1 MNQISE
7 SHTENIAP
15 HEPQP
20 HPESAT
26 SDAHK
31 QLDFDNILGGDVKES
46 TRLSNICVWKCE
58 QCRDSGT
65 EVLSL
70 TSYEIQNA
78 DNQKCLPIGRAW
90 PQKCDRCLK
99 ASPQELQCSKPL
111 LNIRQR
117 GVRLSKSEAAADSQ
131 TQTTT
136 ETPEDQDTES
146 ENDDKMS
153 IVESDGSPESYA
165 SRDTGSSDEEYEQT
179 PRSRAPIKM
188 EASQKESRRLP
199 MPAPLPPFDR
209 EDHHPAS
216 AYLSLAEG
224 EFRILSLAPGGQK
237 DEVVVSF
244 LPAAVG
250 NPPSYT
256 AISHLWGGGQQ
267 SSVKISLLDTHHKSH
282 FVYIRG
288 NLYAAL
294 QNLRH
299 RFRPTL
305 LWVDALCVDRS
316 SPEDTNNNMAMKRF
330 IFRNAQNVC
339 FWLSDKDPNFK
350 AAFNFI
356 PHILDIAGIDKLLQ
370 NKESVA
376 GWVAFVALLRNPI
389 FSRLWLIQELAL
401 ARNATLHAG
410 HLATHYLDF
419 VDAMSIFLSCR
430 LEISKLLRKHNV
442 DPKDLFDHKTAATE
456 QFVMLTTK
464 ALRIT
469 ATGKTHRQFTLES
482 LVLQTKEFVVSHPHD
497 RIYSLLALARDFGV
511 AYDKRL
517 LPPRE
522 SFFSSPLRIDY
533 ARNLSDVCRDFVAHV
548 IDSSGS
554 LDIICRHWM
563 RRVDADLPTY
573 IRPLSSSHLR
583 LDADSS
589 DNGDIDC
596 LLGAPG
602 RSYYSASNSLIARYE
617 IGSSSIQQ
625 RASIMFRGLRADR
638 IQSLGPRAVAGLIQR
653 EWLTLGGC
661 NSETNSIDEIPEAF
675 WRTLVADRGP
685 NGSVTP
691 LWYHRAFAHCLSH
704 RNPNGDMSIARL
716 IAESEAGSSLVTEF
730 LSRVQSVICDRKFL
744 ISKDHQWFGLAPDGT
759 EIGDIVCILCGCSVP
774 VILREGSGD
783 DTGCWRLVGEC
794 YVHGIMDGEVTEAF
808 LTGRMK
814 AFETFEL
821 I

>member
-1 MNQISE
+1 M
-7 SHTENIAP
+7 
-15 HEPQP
+15 
-20 HPESAT
+20 
-26 SDAHK
+26 
-31 QLDFDNILGGDVKES
+31 
-46 TRLSNICVWKCE
+46 
-58 QCRDSGT
+58 
-65 EVLSL
+65 
-70 TSYEIQNA
+70 
-78 DNQKCLPIGRAW
+78 
-90 PQKCDRCLK
+90 
-99 ASPQELQCSKPL
+99 
-111 LNIRQR
+111 
-117 GVRLSKSEAAADSQ
+117 GVTLSKSEAAPDSK

-136 ETPEDQDTES
+136 DIPEYKDTES

-153 IVESDGSPESYA
+153 IVEGDGSPESYP
-165 SRDTGSSDEEYEQT
+165 SRDTSSSDEKYEQT

-188 EASQKESRRLP
+188 EASQEEPRRLP

-209 EDHHPAS
+209 EDQHPAS
-216 AYLSLAEG
+216 AYLPLAEG
-224 EFRILSLAPGGQK
+224 EFRILLLAPGGQK

-244 LPAAVG
+244 ITASLGNLPR
-250 NPPSYT
+250 YT
-256 AISHLWGGGQQ
+256 AISYLWGGGQQ
-267 SSVKISLLDTHHKSH
+267 SSVKITLLDTHRKSH
-282 FVYIRG
+282 SVYIRG
-288 NLYAAL
+288 NLYAVL

-305 LWVDALCVDRS
+305 LWVDALCVNRS
-316 SPEDTNNNMAMKRF
+316 SAEETNNNLAMKRF

-370 NKESVA
+370 NKEFVA
-376 GWVAFVALLRNPI
+376 GWVAFVAFLRNPI
-389 FSRLWLIQELAL
+389 FGRLWLIQELAL
-401 ARNATLHAG
+401 AQNATLHAG

-430 LEISKLLRKHNV
+430 LEISKLLRNHNV

-456 QFVMLTTK
+456 QFVTLTTK

-469 ATGKTHRQFTLES
+469 ATGKTQRQFTLES
-482 LVLQTKEFVVSHPHD
+482 LVLQTKKLDVSHPHD
-497 RIYSLLALARDFGV
+497 RIYSLLALARDFGET
-511 AYDKRL
+511 YDEQM
-517 LPPRE
+517 LPRRD
-522 SFFSSPLRIDY
+522 SFPNMPLRIDY
-533 ARNLSDVCRDFVAHV
+533 ARDLSDVCRDFVAHV

-554 LDIICRHWM
+554 LDIICRHWV

-583 LDADSS
+583 LDADTSE
-589 DNGDIDC
+589 NGDIDC

-602 RSYYSASNSLIARYE
+602 HSYYSASNSLIARYE
-617 IGSSSIQQ
+617 IGSSPIQQ
-625 RASIMFRGLRADR
+625 RAPIIFRGFRADG

-685 NGSVTP
+685 SGSVTP

-704 RNPNGDMSIARL
+704 RNPNGDINIARL
-716 IAESEAGSSLVTEF
+716 IAQSEAGSSLITEF
-730 LSRVQSVICDRKFL
+730 LDRVQSVICDRKFL

-759 EIGDIVCILCGCSVP
+759 EIGDIICILCGCSVP

-794 YVHGIMDGEVTEAF
+794 YVHGIMDGEITEAH
-808 LTGRMK
+808 LTSGILE
-814 AFETFEL
+814 FESFEL

>member
-1 MNQISE
+1 MDLIAE
-7 SHTENIAP
+7 PHTEYPAP

-20 HPESAT
+20 HPEPAT
-26 SDAHK
+26 SHAHK
-31 QLDFDNILGGDVKES
+31 QLDFEDTPGGEVKES
-46 TRLSNICVWKCE
+46 TIQSKICVWKCE

-65 EVLSL
+65 E
-70 TSYEIQNA
+70 
-78 DNQKCLPIGRAW
+78 CLPIGRTW
-90 PQKCDRCLK
+90 PQKCDQCLK

-117 GVRLSKSEAAADSQ
+117 RVKLSKSEAAPDSK

-146 ENDDKMS
+146 ENNDKMS
-153 IVESDGSPESYA
+153 IIESDGSPESYA
-165 SRDTGSSDEEYEQT
+165 SRDTSSSDEEFEQT

-188 EASQKESRRLP
+188 GGSQKELRRLP
-199 MPAPLPPFDR
+199 MPAPLQPFDR

-216 AYLSLAEG
+216 AYLPLAQG

-244 LPAAVG
+244 ITASLG
-250 NPPSYT
+250 NLPSYE
-256 AISHLWGGGQQ
+256 AISYLWGGGQQ
-267 SSVKISLLDTHHKSH
+267 SSVKITVLDAHRRSH
-282 FVYIRG
+282 SVYVRG
-288 NLYAAL
+288 NLL
-294 QNLRH
+294 
-299 RFRPTL
+299 
-305 LWVDALCVDRS
+305 
-316 SPEDTNNNMAMKRF
+316 AMKRF

-370 NKESVA
+370 NKESVT

-389 FSRLWLIQELAL
+389 FNRLWLIQELAL
-401 ARNATLHAG
+401 AQNATLHAG
-410 HLATHYLDF
+410 HLSTHYLDF

-469 ATGKTHRQFTLES
+469 ASGKIHRQFTLES
-482 LVLQTKEFVVSHPHD
+482 LVLQTKELDASHPVD
-497 RIYSLLALARDFGV
+497 RIYSLLPLARDFGEF
-511 AYDKRL
+511 YDEQM
-517 LPPRE
+517 LPCQYN
-522 SFFSSPLRIDY
+522 FCNMPLRIDY
-533 ARNLSDVCRDFVAHV
+533 DRNLSDVCRDFVAHV
-548 IDSSGS
+548 IDSSRS
-554 LDIICRHWM
+554 LDIICRHWI
-563 RRVDADLPTY
+563 RRIVADLPTY
-573 IRPLSSSHLR
+573 IRTLSSSQLR
-583 LDADSS
+583 FDADTSH
-589 DNGDIDC
+589 NGGIGC

-602 RSYYSASNSLIARYE
+602 NSYYSASKGTIAWYK
-617 IGSSSIQQ
+617 INPNPTQ
-625 RASIMFRGLRADR
+625 RQASIIFRGFRADKILR
-638 IQSLGPRAVAGLIQR
+638 LGPRAVVGLIQR

-661 NSETNSIDEIPEAF
+661 NSETDSIDEIPEVF

-691 LWYHRAFAHCLSH
+691 SWYYRAFAHCLSH
-704 RNPNGDMSIARL
+704 SNPNGDINIARL
-716 IAESEAGSSLVTEF
+716 IAESEAGSSLITDF
-730 LSRVQSVICDRKFL
+730 LNRVQSVVCDRKFF

-759 EIGDIVCILCGCSVP
+759 EIGDTISILYGCSVP

-783 DTGCWRLVGEC
+783 DLGYWRLVGEC
-794 YVHGIMDGEVTEAF
+794 YVHGIMDEYWGF
-808 LTGRMK
+808 L
-814 AFETFEL
+814 
-821 I
+821 